1 MIVYEPVLFAKL
13 DDGRVFLEVDR
24 DIYEK
29 DLTDMDH
36 VKQLADSMKLGDVID
51 WSRPAEVVNGHDGIA
66 HDVTAKK

>member
-1 MIVYEPVLFAKL
+1 VLFAKL

-29 DLTDMDH
+29 GLTDMDH

-51 WSRPAEVVNGHDGIA
+51 WAGATAVVNSNDGIA